1 MPSKIAKPRLRGRN
15 IMSYHC
21 TDCIFS
27 KFEKCDKNNE
37 YQGSCSRGYTLTD
50 PFLSESPANHF
61 AADPEEL
68 VPTTDPFGKEYL
80 RKASVCER
88 FSSASNPSES
98 R

>member
-1 MPSKIAKPRLRGRN
+1 MPSKNRETAVERKN
-15 IMSYHC
+15 TMAYHC

-27 KFEKCDKNNE
+27 KFEKCDKNNS

-50 PFLSESPANHF
+50 PFLSEAPANHF
-61 AADPEEL
+61 AADPEAL

-80 RKASVCER
+80 RKARICER